1 MTTRQSILLALGIVS
16 IFSLLLLIL
25 FGDNGL
31 ADLSRLRSE
40 QHRLETRNERLDREN
55 RDLYRKIVRLDGED
69 PSYIEHVARR
79 DLGMIGPDDVVFQ
92 LDSEKNGSQANNA
105 SR

>member
-1 MTTRQSILLALGIVS
+1 VTTRQSILLALGIVS

-40 QHRLETRNERLDREN
+40 QQRLETRNERLDREN
-55 RDLYRKIVRLDGED
+55 RDIYRKIVRLDGED
-69 PSYIEHVARR
+69 PAYIEHVARK
-79 DLGMIGPDDVVFQ
+79 DLGMIGPNEVVFQ
-92 LDSEKNGSQANNA
+92 LDSEKNGSESNDDT
-105 SR
+105 R